1 MPPIAR
7 MMMSR
12 VKTMWSGS
20 ARAQGGQLHD
30 HDEEAMAVPELEEA
44 GVRGSD
50 HRRHRRKQGTVGAE
64 RVVARKS
71 KDLGRNLYGQ
81 PDYILPKNINNGSQL
96 EPFLTNRVRVIITN
110 GSQLEPLLIV

>member
-7 MMMSR
+7 MMMSG

-20 ARAQGGQLHD
+20 ARAQGGQLH
-30 HDEEAMAVPELEEA
+30 
-44 GVRGSD
+44 D

-81 PDYILPKNINNGSQL
+81 PDYILPNNINNGSQL